1 MAGTANL
8 TGSKLPSENGDT
20 IYRRLGDLEQ
30 NNITDVT
37 KTWYTPDH
45 TNASFTQGDTKAP
58 WEGIGTGW
66 FDSVLGGGSQL
77 RPYFDGGKKTK
88 NELGD
93 FEDYLKNNRV
103 SVLEDNTSIAA
114 MRGDFAV
121 PTLFN
126 GNFDAI
132 YYPNSIQNIPGWYSN
147 RANNKLKQSALID
160 VAGIPGATPPS
171 NGIPNY
177 ALLLGAGKSTQATH
191 DSFVIPDWGNLR
203 FDVFAPVRSGELN
216 VKLETI
222 DGQSKD
228 VIVNLAEDAN
238 FLIDASNYNQIQDIK
253 DIYSDIENKIGFGR
267 KGFETFQLKLNLTD
281 SEIAEFRGKP
291 AKITFSLNGGDS
303 VYIDNVFFKSDH
315 LKFGNPTE
323 ARWNPSNSTYQNNLL
338 LEKPQYA
345 VSYNAD
351 TKLANWV
358 GWKVDKTWAT
368 RPDTQPGEL
377 PNGLIQRPEF
387 ITDPDLLASGLFTYD
402 GNIFTGL
409 GMDRGH
415 LSPDRDRVRHPKDQ
429 LATYLTTNLIA
440 QSMDNNRFFV
450 PGSNS
455 PADASAWFNI
465 EDKVIAPRVAQG
477 QELYIFAGAIGNNPN
492 PQKKTNVPQLLNM
505 VQDGELINQGNT
517 IPSNLSNRQIH
528 VPTWTWKTIM
538 AVEQPGAEV
547 ISSNIETFAYMTP
560 NVAEPDWT
568 LSLDGV
574 ANPLNNDVFSPFL
587 KLRGNIDNAAAW
599 RNPDT
604 WRVTLPELTNILN
617 ERNRLRNYDFKFDF
631 LSNLP

>member
-1 MAGTANL
+1 MG
-8 TGSKLPSENGDT
+8 GRT
-20 IYRRLGDLEQ
+20 I
-30 NNITDVT
+30 TT
-37 KTWYTPDH
+37 K
-45 TNASFTQGDTKAP
+45 Q
-58 WEGIGTGW
+58 
-66 FDSVLGGGSQL
+66 
-77 RPYFDGGKKTK
+77 
-88 NELGD
+88 
-93 FEDYLKNNRV
+93 
-103 SVLEDNTSIAA
+103 
-114 MRGDFAV
+114 
-121 PTLFN
+121 
-126 GNFDAI
+126 
-132 YYPNSIQNIPGWYSN
+132 
-147 RANNKLKQSALID
+147 
-160 VAGIPGATPPS
+160 
-171 NGIPNY
+171 
-177 ALLLGAGKSTQATH
+177 
-191 DSFVIPDWGNLR
+191 
-203 FDVFAPVRSGELN
+203 
-216 VKLETI
+216 
-222 DGQSKD
+222 
-228 VIVNLAEDAN
+228 DAN
-238 FLIDASNYNQIQDIK
+238 FLIDSTNNQIQNTK

-291 AKITFSLNGGDS
+291 AKITFSLDGGDS
-303 VYIDNVFFKSDH
+303 VYIDNVFFKSDS

-323 ARWNPSNSTYQNNLL
+323 ARWNLSKSTYQNNLL
-338 LEKPQYA
+338 LEKPQYT

-351 TKLANWV
+351 TKIANWV
-358 GWKVDKTWAT
+358 GWKVDKTWVT
-368 RPDTQPGEL
+368 RPQPQPGEL
-377 PNGLIQRPEF
+377 PNGLIKRPEF
-387 ITDPDLLASGLFTYD
+387 IADPDLLASGLSTYD

-415 LSPDRDRVRHPKDQ
+415 LSPDRDRARHPKDQ
-429 LATYLTTNLIA
+429 LATYLTTNSIA
-440 QSMDNNRFFV
+440 QSMDNNRIFI
-450 PGSNS
+450 PGGNNLG
-455 PADASAWFNI
+455 DASAWFNI
-465 EDKVIAPRVAQG
+465 ENKVVAPRVTQG
-477 QELYIFAGAIGNNPN
+477 QELYIFAGAIDNNSN

-574 ANPLNNDVFSPFL
+574 ANLLNNDVFSPFL

>member
-1 MAGTANL
+1 MV
-8 TGSKLPSENGDT
+8 SFDQCRHFKT
-20 IYRRLGDLEQ
+20 I
-30 NNITDVT
+30 
-37 KTWYTPDH
+37 
-45 TNASFTQGDTKAP
+45 
-58 WEGIGTGW
+58 
-66 FDSVLGGGSQL
+66 
-77 RPYFDGGKKTK
+77 
-88 NELGD
+88 
-93 FEDYLKNNRV
+93 
-103 SVLEDNTSIAA
+103 
-114 MRGDFAV
+114 
-121 PTLFN
+121 
-126 GNFDAI
+126 
-132 YYPNSIQNIPGWYSN
+132 
-147 RANNKLKQSALID
+147 
-160 VAGIPGATPPS
+160 
-171 NGIPNY
+171 
-177 ALLLGAGKSTQATH
+177 
-191 DSFVIPDWGNLR
+191 
-203 FDVFAPVRSGELN
+203 N

-228 VIVNLAEDAN
+228 VTVNLAEDAN
-238 FLIDASNYNQIQDIK
+238 FLIDASNYNQIQNIK

-315 LKFGNPTE
+315 LKFGNPTS
-323 ARWNPSNSTYQNNLL
+323 ARWQTGNSSTYQNNLL
-338 LEKPQYA
+338 LEKPQYV
-345 VSYNAD
+345 VSYNAA
-351 TKLANWV
+351 TKIANWV
-358 GWKVDKTWAT
+358 GWKVDKTWVT
-368 RPDTQPGEL
+368 EPPTQPGEL
-377 PNGLIQRPEF
+377 PNGLIKRPEF
-387 ITDPDLLASGLFTYD
+387 ITDPDLLAGGYD

-415 LSPDRDRVRHPKDQ
+415 LSPNRDRLRHPKDE

-450 PGSNS
+450 RGSNS
-455 PADASAWFNI
+455 STDASAWFNI
-465 EDKVIAPRVAQG
+465 ESKVVAPMVSQG

>member
-1 MAGTANL
+1 M
-8 TGSKLPSENGDT
+8 
-20 IYRRLGDLEQ
+20 I
-30 NNITDVT
+30 
-37 KTWYTPDH
+37 WYTPDH
-45 TNASFTQGDTKAP
+45 TNASFTQGDIKAP

-66 FDSVLGGGSQL
+66 FHSVLGGGSQL

-88 NELGD
+88 TELGN
-93 FEDYLKNNRV
+93 FENYLKNN
-103 SVLEDNTSIAA
+103 
-114 MRGDFAV
+114 
-121 PTLFN
+121 
-126 GNFDAI
+126 FDAVAAQLDSQ
-132 YYPNSIQNIPGWYSN
+132 PIPGWSLYNGDNKSVLQSSLVNRNSITTLSN
-147 RANNKLKQSALID
+147 PVVGANLGSI
-160 VAGIPGATPPS
+160 
-171 NGIPNY
+171 NY
-177 ALLLGAGKSTQATH
+177 ALKLGTGDSITH
-191 DSFVIPDWGNLR
+191 NPFVVPDWGNLR
-203 FDVFAPVRSGELN
+203 FDVFAPTQSGTLN

-222 DGQSKD
+222 DGQSKN
-228 VIVNLAEDAN
+228 VIINLAQDAN
-238 FLIDASNYNQIQDIK
+238 FQIDAANNNNTESIK
-253 DIYSDIENKIGFGR
+253 NIYSDIENKIGFGR

-281 SEIAEFRGKP
+281 SEIADFRGKS
-291 AKITFSLNGGDS
+291 AKITFSLDGGDS

-315 LKFGNPTE
+315 LNFGNPTQ
-323 ARWNPSNSTYQNNLL
+323 ARWNPSNSTYKNNLL

-358 GWKVDKTWAT
+358 GWKVDKTWTT
-368 RPDTQPGEL
+368 RPQPQPGEL
-377 PNGLIQRPEF
+377 PSGLIKRPEF
-387 ITDPDLLASGLFTYD
+387 IADPDLLSGGLSAYD

-415 LSPDRDRVRHPKDQ
+415 LSPDRDRRRHPKDQ

-492 PQKKTNVPQLLNM
+492 VQKKTNVPELLDDLFN
-505 VQDGELINQGNT
+505 GELINQGNT
-517 IPSNLSNRQIH
+517 SPSNLSNRQIH
-528 VPTWTWKTIM
+528 IPRWTWKTIM
-538 AVEQPGAEV
+538 AGEQPGAEV
-547 ISSNIETFAYMTP
+547 TSSNIETFAYMTP

-574 ANPLNNDVFSPFL
+574 ANPLNNNMFSPFL
-587 KLRGNIDNAAAW
+587 DNVRPKITGKTDW

-604 WRVTLPELTNILN
+604 WRVTLPELTKILN
-617 ERNRLRNYDFKFDF
+617 ERNRVRNYAFD
-631 LSNLP
+631 

>member
-1 MAGTANL
+1 VSQTRLHPNRILVDEIQPHKLYNSGFNVSLNNLAGFKPDDGAGASHRAALAWYAGTANL
-8 TGSKLPSENGDT
+8 NESQFPSENGET
-20 IYRRLGDLEQ
+20 IYRRLGDLAE
-30 NNITDVT
+30 NNIADAT

-66 FDSVLGGGSQL
+66 FNSVLGGGSEV
-77 RPYFDGGKKTK
+77 RPYFDGGKNSKS
-88 NELGD
+88 ELGD
-93 FEDYLKNNRV
+93 FEEYLKNNRV
-103 SVLEDNTSIAA
+103 SVYEDNTPIPA

-132 YYPNSIQNIPGWYSN
+132 FYPNSIQNIPGWYSN
-147 RANNKLKQSALID
+147 RTDNKLKQSALID

-177 ALLLGAGKSTQATH
+177 ALLLGAGNPTQATH
-191 DSFVIPDWGNLR
+191 DSFVVPDWGNLR
-203 FDVFAPVRSGELN
+203 FDVFAPVQSGQLN

-228 VIVNLAEDAN
+228 VTVNLAEDAN
-238 FLIDASNYNQIQDIK
+238 FLIDSTNNQIQNTK

-291 AKITFSLNGGDS
+291 AKITFSLDGGDS

-351 TKLANWV
+351 TKIANWV
-358 GWKVDKTWAT
+358 GWKVDKTWVT
-368 RPDTQPGEL
+368 RPETQPGEL
-377 PNGLIQRPEF
+377 LKGLRERPEF
-387 ITDPDLLASGLFTYD
+387 ITDPDLLASGLSTYD

-409 GMDRGH
+409 GMNRGH
-415 LSPDRDRVRHPKDQ
+415 LSPDRDRLRHPKDQ

-440 QSMDNNRFFV
+440 SQ
-450 PGSNS
+450 
-455 PADASAWFNI
+455 WI
-465 EDKVIAPRVAQG
+465 I
-477 QELYIFAGAIGNNPN
+477 I
-492 PQKKTNVPQLLNM
+492 
-505 VQDGELINQGNT
+505 
-517 IPSNLSNRQIH
+517 
-528 VPTWTWKTIM
+528 
-538 AVEQPGAEV
+538 
-547 ISSNIETFAYMTP
+547 
-560 NVAEPDWT
+560 
-568 LSLDGV
+568 
-574 ANPLNNDVFSPFL
+574 
-587 KLRGNIDNAAAW
+587 
-599 RNPDT
+599 
-604 WRVTLPELTNILN
+604 
-617 ERNRLRNYDFKFDF
+617 DF
-631 LSNLP
+631 LFKEATMQQMLQLGSI

>member
-1 MAGTANL
+1 LAGTANL

-228 VIVNLAEDAN
+228 VTVNLAEDAN
-238 FLIDASNYNQIQDIK
+238 FLINASNYNQIQNIK

-315 LKFGNPTE
+315 LKFGNPTS
-323 ARWNPSNSTYQNNLL
+323 ARWQTGNSSTYQNNLL
-338 LEKPQYA
+338 LEKPQYV
-345 VSYNAD
+345 VSYNAA
-351 TKLANWV
+351 TKIANWV
-358 GWKVDKTWAT
+358 GWKVDKTWVT
-368 RPDTQPGEL
+368 EPPTQPGEL
-377 PNGLIQRPEF
+377 LNGLIKRPEF
-387 ITDPDLLASGLFTYD
+387 ITDPDLLAGGYD

-415 LSPDRDRVRHPKDQ
+415 LSPNRDRLRHPKDE

-450 PGSNS
+450 RGSNS
-455 PADASAWFNI
+455 STDASAWFNI
-465 EDKVIAPRVAQG
+465 ESKVVAPMVSQG

-599 RNPDT
+599 RNQG
-604 WRVTLPELTNILN
+604 
-617 ERNRLRNYDFKFDF
+617 ERI
-631 LSNLP
+631 